1 MALFGKKEAEAV
13 DDLVPKKSDFVEK
26 IAQEVIRKDKVD
38 GLVRKHEMEQ
48 FYHEK
53 SQSEKIAELKAELA
67 KKDKEI
73 EELKEEIR
81 ALRGKAGGVGM
92 GGSPAG
98 R

>member
-1 MALFGKKEAEAV
+1 MALFGKKDTDAI
-13 DDLVPKKSDFVEK
+13 DDLVPKKSDYVEK
-26 IAQEVIRKDKVD
+26 IAQETIRKDKVD
-38 GLVRKHEMEQ
+38 TLVRRSEMEQ

-73 EELKEEIR
+73 DELKEEIR
-81 ALRGKAGGVGM
+81 ALRGKAGGVGI
-92 GGSPAG
+92 GGGPAQ